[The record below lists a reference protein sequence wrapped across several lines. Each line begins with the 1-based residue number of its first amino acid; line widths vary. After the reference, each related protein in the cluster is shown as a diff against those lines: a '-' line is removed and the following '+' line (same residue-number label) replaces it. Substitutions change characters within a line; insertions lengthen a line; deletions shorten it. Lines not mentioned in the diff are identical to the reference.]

1 MRCLSGGPRR
11 MRASATLTTASTMP
25 AAAPATRATMFRPSA
40 RILMRLVL
48 ARFGASRARRVG
60 RRMRRPF
67 RDFELRRGRE
77 LHLPLEHLLDVLEQ

>member
-48 ARFGASRARRVG
+48 ARFGAVRTRRVST
-60 RRMRRPF
+60 F
-67 RDFELRRGRE
+67 LDLELRRRRE

>member
-1 MRCLSGGPRR
+1 

-60 RRMRRPF
+60 TF
-67 RDFELRRGRE
+67 RDLELRRGRE